1 MKRFPTGQILFDAI
15 DVFCISF
22 SLGSGLAYLIRKR
35 KEIRTVDPIISELKK
50 NSPVIGVSIDPM
62 ISELKKESPVIA
74 VSIDGKPLKLPLV
87 RGGQIEP
94 LEIEPLEGGPFEGG
108 PFEGVSIVIKS
119 KKLATLIIG
128 IFNAKRKH
136 KRLKLLLALLN
147 AALSSSA
154 GLRLAVGGSLD
165 YTQIILIAFPSTL
178 GGFLVGQVIKN
189 PLISVLLPLAIFYG
203 RGIEDIPDPYE
214 KCRQLCKIAEKFHN
228 HELAMEMKKFNSLLE
243 DMSTGL
249 QLPLDEVPLV
259 CVEDKMSL
267 LQRFKLRQLIE
278 STRSQNRVQHFDE
291 FIKKFPKCDA
301 NPEDVYDAV
310 VGKIP
315 E

>member
-1 MKRFPTGQILFDAI
+1 M
-15 DVFCISF
+15 
-22 SLGSGLAYLIRKR
+22 
-35 KEIRTVDPIISELKK
+35 
-50 NSPVIGVSIDPM
+50 
-62 ISELKKESPVIA
+62 
-74 VSIDGKPLKLPLV
+74 
-87 RGGQIEP
+87 
-94 LEIEPLEGGPFEGG
+94 
-108 PFEGVSIVIKS
+108 
-119 KKLATLIIG
+119 
-128 IFNAKRKH
+128 
-136 KRLKLLLALLN
+136 
-147 AALSSSA
+147 
-154 GLRLAVGGSLD
+154 
-165 YTQIILIAFPSTL
+165 
-178 GGFLVGQVIKN
+178 GQVIKN
-189 PLISVLLPLAIFYG
+189 PLVSVLLPLAIFYG